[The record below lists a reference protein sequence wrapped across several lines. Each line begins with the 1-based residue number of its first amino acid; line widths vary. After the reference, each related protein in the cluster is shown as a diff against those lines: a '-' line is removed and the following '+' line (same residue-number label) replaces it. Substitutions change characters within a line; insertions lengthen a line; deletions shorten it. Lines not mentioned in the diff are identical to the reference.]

1 MGILGDHVTLE
12 QGTGAVHTAPGHGQ
26 EDYVIGQA
34 NGLQTYCP
42 VDAAGRFY
50 HVDGEPGVLP
60 EELIGKKVWDANAI
74 VMEIL
79 EKAGALA
86 AHRKIDH
93 SYPHCWRCHNPTI
106 FRATEQW
113 FVGMD
118 RNDLRTRTLEAIKTV
133 KWKPEWGESRIS
145 NMIATRPDW
154 CISRQ
159 RVWGV
164 PITVFYCE
172 GCNETLTDRKVLDR
186 VVELFREHTADAW
199 YAMSAEELIGARAV
213 CSKCGGA
220 AFRKENDI
228 LDVWFDSGVSH
239 LAVLTE
245 KNHLPWPADLYLEGG
260 DQYRGW
266 FHSSLLVAVAL
277 RDAAPYRANS
287 HQRVDAG
294 RGRPRDVEIARGQ
307 RRWTRSPTSTER
319 ICLWL
324 WVASIDFTEDV
335 RFCRTRFWTV

>member
-1 MGILGDHVTLE
+1 GDHVTLE

-113 FVGMD
+113 FVGME
-118 RNDLRTRTLEAIKTV
+118 NHQLRKRALDAIRAV
-133 KWKPEWGESRIS
+133 KWLPEWGEERIS

-164 PITVFYCE
+164 PIVVFYCE
-172 GCNETLTDRKVLDR
+172 GCQEPLTDRKVLER
-186 VVELFREHTADAW
+186 IVALFKKEGADDWYTREVAQILPAG
-199 YAMSAEELIGARAV
+199 I
-213 CSKCGGA
+213 KCQNCA
-220 AFRKENDI
+220 AQNLRKE
-228 LDVWFDSGVSH
+228 F
-239 LAVLTE
+239 
-245 KNHLPWPADLYLEGG
+245 
-260 DQYRGW
+260 
-266 FHSSLLVAVAL
+266 
-277 RDAAPYRANS
+277 
-287 HQRVDAG
+287 
-294 RGRPRDVEIARGQ
+294 
-307 RRWTRSPTSTER
+307 
-319 ICLWL
+319 
-324 WVASIDFTEDV
+324 
-335 RFCRTRFWTV
+335 